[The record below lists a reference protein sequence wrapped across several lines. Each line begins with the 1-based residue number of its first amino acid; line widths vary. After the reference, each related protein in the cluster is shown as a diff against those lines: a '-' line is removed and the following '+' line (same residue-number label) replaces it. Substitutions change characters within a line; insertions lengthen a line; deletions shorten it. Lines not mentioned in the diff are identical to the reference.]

1 VPEQKTLH
9 LPPII
14 LLMKKLLPLSAL
26 LAAPLFC
33 PAQSGTSFDKA
44 PETATKDSLNETP
57 VSNID
62 WSAFVNRDY
71 VSIGNL
77 TYDVLSLEP
86 GWIIQVRFYGAGMSP
101 LINQQIDGG
110 KPLAFTKSE
119 NSRVLAVQG
128 QTDGSVKVFLATAD
142 RLGPFIENISLKS
155 ALYSYTFT
163 IKGLVQDAAERE
175 KEEKEQ
181 KKKKKKEK
189 MREKE

>member
-1 VPEQKTLH
+1 MLH
-9 LPPII
+9 LPPITLI
-14 LLMKKLLPLSAL
+14 MKKLLPLAAL
-26 LAAPLFC
+26 LVAPLFC
-33 PAQSGTSFDKA
+33 QAQAGTSSGDKS
-44 PETATKDSLNETP
+44 PEAVTIDTLKETP

-110 KPLAFTKSE
+110 KPLAFIKSE

-128 QTDGSVKVFLATAD
+128 QTDGGVKVFLATAD
-142 RLGPFIENISLKS
+142 RLGPFMENISLKS

-163 IKGLVQDAAERE
+163 IKGLVQDASEIKKA
-175 KEEKEQ
+175 EKEQ

-189 MREKE
+189 EKEKEQ